1 MQVTRID
8 KAKQYPARNHNDMCA
23 FRLQGGEASSAENFW
38 VGYSIFLPG
47 GGADKGAAPT
57 EKVYVVLEGEITII
71 FGDEEVTLEAMDSIL
86 IEANEERTVKN
97 QSNDI
102 CRMLVVSPN

>member
-23 FRLQGGEASSAENFW
+23 FRLQGGEASSTENFW
-38 VGYSIFLPG
+38 VGYSIFLPD

-71 FGDEEVTLEAMDSIL
+71 FGDEDVTLHAMDSIL
-86 IEANEERTVKN
+86 IEANEERAVEN
-97 QSNDI
+97 RSNDI